1 MPAGLDEFCH
11 REPGSDDFSHRE
23 PGIYTKM
30 GQREPGTS
38 GKSQR
43 VPGIESLRIFQ
54 CQREGGMP

>member
-43 VPGIESLRIFQ
+43 VPGIESLKNFQ
-54 CQREGGMP
+54 CQRVAGMP

>member
-54 CQREGGMP
+54 CQREAGMP

>member
-30 GQREPGTS
+30 GQRELGTS

-54 CQREGGMP
+54 CQREAGMP

>member
-23 PGIYTKM
+23 PGIYTKI

-54 CQREGGMP
+54 CQREAGMP

>member
-38 GKSQR
+38 EKSQQ

-54 CQREGGMP
+54 CQREAGMP